1 LILIIVG
8 FLYIQTRFLHRTS
21 LLEHFDTQYLT
32 TLKKHKE
39 EGGHFPFRY
48 LCDEKQNI
56 LPIVLISA
64 FFRDEKERALYKEY
78 KQNGIAV
85 VGITAYKSF
94 PRPITDKSGDSDTK
108 HDPFDY
114 FGEIQNWLCCFK
126 EPAHYG
132 FNSWHRLANISESD
146 FYDVE
151 PTGVYEK
158 KYDFVYICLKDDE
171 KSCPLDGWNAINR
184 NFNLALNCFPIMMNE
199 MGFKVLVIGRVNCEL
214 EKLYGEKITVI
225 DFLPYHEFQATLRQ
239 CRYLFVP
246 NVYDASPR
254 VISEA
259 IIKGLPVLMNRGIVC
274 GSKYITEETG
284 ELFTDEND
292 IRLAIDKLVQKKDKI
307 NPQKWWSD
315 HYSKKKSA
323 IQLRN
328 ILKEWFPS
336 SLEKVEEVYFY

>member
-1 LILIIVG
+1 
-8 FLYIQTRFLHRTS
+8 
-21 LLEHFDTQYLT
+21 
-32 TLKKHKE
+32 
-39 EGGHFPFRY
+39 
-48 LCDEKQNI
+48 
-56 LPIVLISA
+56 
-64 FFRDEKERALYKEY
+64 
-78 KQNGIAV
+78 
-85 VGITAYKSF
+85 
-94 PRPITDKSGDSDTK
+94 
-108 HDPFDY
+108 
-114 FGEIQNWLCCFK
+114 
-126 EPAHYG
+126 
-132 FNSWHRLANISESD
+132 
-146 FYDVE
+146 
-151 PTGVYEK
+151 
-158 KYDFVYICLKDDE
+158 
-171 KSCPLDGWNAINR
+171 
-184 NFNLALNCFPIMMNE
+184 MMNE